1 MKTQI
6 AREKKKQNRFPPQTS
21 TDHSP
26 PYGSQ
31 SSSSVLT
38 STPGQ
43 KLRSILPV
51 NRRRERTSSVKPHYE
66 LGNNEAVYT
75 FSPTEP

>member
-6 AREKKKQNRFPPQTS
+6 AREKTTQNRFPPQTS

-31 SSSSVLT
+31 FLSFDEYTGPKAQKYSPSHPAKGKNEFGQT
-38 STPGQ
+38 S
-43 KLRSILPV
+43 
-51 NRRRERTSSVKPHYE
+51 RRARQ
-66 LGNNEAVYT
+66 
-75 FSPTEP
+75 

>member
-6 AREKKKQNRFPPQTS
+6 AREKTKQNRFPPQTS

-31 SSSSVLT
+31 
-38 STPGQ
+38 GQ

-51 NRRRERTSSVKPHYE
+51 NRQREITSSVKPHYE